1 MTPQER
7 VTHFEISI
15 TMAEKNMALYRKRY
29 RADLSKANARQRHH
43 YANLGEALCL
53 YKRGLQ
59 KANVDLLETTL

>member
-1 MTPQER
+1 MTPQEA

-15 TMAEKNMALYRKRY
+15 KYAEKNMALYRRRY
-29 RADLSKANARQRHH
+29 RADLSKANARQRQH
-43 YANLGEALCL
+43 YANLQGALCL